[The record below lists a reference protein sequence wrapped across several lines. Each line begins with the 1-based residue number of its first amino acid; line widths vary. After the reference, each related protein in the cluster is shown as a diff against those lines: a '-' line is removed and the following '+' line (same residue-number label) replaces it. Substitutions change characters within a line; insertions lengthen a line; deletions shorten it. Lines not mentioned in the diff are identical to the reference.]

1 MNKNMYDSATMLRIR
16 GGVSAVG
23 YNIENELF
31 ELVMS
36 KVKDYFGYTI
46 DFSDESA
53 FIYMLNKFIKQY
65 DRSFKYHVNGNN
77 DNIYPNRDHYMFQI
91 ADSTFCVVKYNYTDI
106 ITSGKNKNK
115 TSIYI
120 CGKHS
125 PKYYRL
131 AKKTLLGYYEELNVY
146 YVSGAKTNKEG
157 SPDSESFYSV
167 MDSMTGREI
176 NTLFFEDN
184 VKESII
190 NHIDGFLKN
199 KDLYQ
204 KRSLL
209 YKTGILFYGDPGT
222 GKTSL
227 AKAIATKYKIDMA
240 IINMSTFEGL
250 NVESLTT
257 SLNADKKMYLVLL
270 EDIDT
275 MFDTLDRTDTKSNR
289 NNAVINKL
297 LQFLDSNSSPTNVI
311 FIATTNHPE
320 KLDEAILRSG
330 RFDLKVAVR
339 GINKPKAIEMC
350 KSFSLSDEETNKVLS
365 EVKEYPVNQS
375 LLQANILETI
385 NERNDANIND
395 DDNSDKVKE
404 DINNIYQEDKNS
416 TTDIIAKANK
426 KRKEKKSK

>member
-1 MNKNMYDSATMLRIR
+1 MNKNMYDSAAMLRIR

-31 ELVMS
+31 ELIMS

-46 DFSDESA
+46 DFSDDSL

-91 ADSTFCVVKYNYTDI
+91 ADSTFCIVKYKYADI
-106 ITSGKNKNK
+106 ITSGKDNNK

-125 PKYYRL
+125 PKYYRI
-131 AKKTLLGYYEELNVY
+131 AKKTLLSYYEELNVY